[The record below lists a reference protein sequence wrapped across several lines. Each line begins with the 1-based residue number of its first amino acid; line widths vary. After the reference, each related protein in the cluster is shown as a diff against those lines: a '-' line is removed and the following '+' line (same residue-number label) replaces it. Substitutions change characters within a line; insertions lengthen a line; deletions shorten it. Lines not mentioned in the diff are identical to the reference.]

1 MPIRE
6 YECPDKHERIER
18 IELKQHKASRP
29 FLTCSTCSKV
39 LHSIMSTP
47 AVVRIA
53 GEGVSNP
60 RGIKSERI
68 AEPVWR
74 DTVTGKVTSMY

>member
-6 YECPDKHERIER
+6 YTCDEQHEIVQR
-18 IELKQHKASRP
+18 IELGRCRP
-29 FLTCSTCSKV
+29 LLICSTCSKP
-39 LHSIMSTP
+39 LHSIISRP

-53 GEGVSNP
+53 GEGVNNP